1 MSNQQTSTHKKHNT
15 SASSSS
21 SSYASNTGGYK
32 ATSHTSGE
40 GRGGFRAQRSG
51 SYVASGRSG
60 GGQHQRGGGQGSRGG
75 RGRGGGSHHHHRPPT
90 TEGSTYHTHSN
101 TTMANPTE
109 DVASSNTT
117 TSNNIPSSTSTLS
130 THQPH
135 HHHHPPHHHQQQLPS
150 IRNSDLAATIGRTSS
165 APPTTG
171 DHNTTTQHPT
181 RIPEH
186 KAHKIHP
193 PQPQPQPHVYT
204 NTSVMMVPAGYG
216 YYSSQP
222 YYYPQQRSSG
232 SSEIVKPQSSKI
244 TIVDPNSGSVV
255 DLKEEKTTATSD
267 NTSSSTTA
275 TSTSTT
281 IADTTKQQP
290 PSTTASKDEVMK
302 PVEPSAVEAT
312 TGKKEETIEQT
323 PAQSEPVKL
332 EEPAESKPEITTAS
346 QDNVGN
352 AENRTE
358 QVSDQKVLEPQT
370 PTSEYG
376 EQTPTAEDSSATFES
391 SQDKIDED
399 KVVKEDPNE
408 IEGFED
414 SEEEP
419 EDEESDKTKIYSRD
433 QLLRFKDSCTEPP
446 EKLKSLEI
454 FQSSLK
460 STGGAARGGR
470 GATLP
475 GARPGFNISRGG
487 GRGAQRG
494 GTPGAPTRGRG
505 GKDVKQTT
513 RRAPEKLQKSQN
525 ALKLAKDKS
534 KEEMIVD
541 EVKFILNRLTPE
553 NYDKLKVEFLGAC
566 RSKPGDEEVL
576 NAIIDQIFSY
586 AISLQNFSALYARLC
601 ADLSTEL
608 KEKIGE
614 ENTKQF
620 KRLLL
625 NKCQREFEKEKEE
638 ELKNASE
645 KLSPE
650 ELEEKEFLLRKK
662 KVGNVIFIGEL
673 YLQEMLSEKIM
684 HEVIKRLLIN
694 PTPHPSSDDIE
705 LLCKLLTTI
714 GKKLD
719 HEKSK
724 KYVNFYFARMET
736 LSQEPTIASRLRF
749 MLRDVI
755 EMRLNDW
762 VARIEKTKATKTR
775 QEAREEAVKQQ
786 MDQIK
791 KLEKHHHLRKP
802 NNKPKASY
810 VTKQSGA
817 LQAERYRKMDSK
829 KTLAPGGGIVKQ
841 APASTQGKT
850 DANTFAL
857 LEEEEKEEE
866 ISEEEPVEDTQQV
879 ASEVEE
885 EEETEE
891 QISTITERTKKLMSC
906 YFEEGEIDETL
917 ETIEKE
923 NLHKTKYFIRGVAFA
938 ACENSKENEIS
949 DTVKL
954 LKKLKEGPITVVDD
968 ILIYG
973 FIRYFTQIVEESLYI
988 DIPELFQYSG
998 KFLGRLIF
1006 EKVLSFSNLYD
1017 VLLTVVLDEEN
1028 PLQESHVFEVLEHL
1042 YDTICSECEF
1052 NDNLKKPVQHYQEE
1066 LENHLVLAE
1075 IEEGKHLVNNSMDL
1089 MDIFKPNGESYAKLC
1104 SFIEEKC
1111 YGCFEPSIYYNK
1123 CINEREKSQLS
1134 DFIAVLS
1141 DEQILSGILH
1151 AKCHE
1156 DPVSNVEEFKE
1167 ILLEE
1172 VREKLEEG
1180 YEVSLIGTA
1189 QHACCTRAKFDRL
1202 KPLLNLLVEMKLLN
1216 PSHVSQYISGD
1227 LQIDQPG
1234 YEQVKPFLQ

>member
-1 MSNQQTSTHKKHNT
+1 
-15 SASSSS
+15 
-21 SSYASNTGGYK
+21 
-32 ATSHTSGE
+32 
-40 GRGGFRAQRSG
+40 
-51 SYVASGRSG
+51 
-60 GGQHQRGGGQGSRGG
+60 
-75 RGRGGGSHHHHRPPT
+75 
-90 TEGSTYHTHSN
+90 
-101 TTMANPTE
+101 
-109 DVASSNTT
+109 
-117 TSNNIPSSTSTLS
+117 
-130 THQPH
+130 
-135 HHHHPPHHHQQQLPS
+135 
-150 IRNSDLAATIGRTSS
+150 
-165 APPTTG
+165 
-171 DHNTTTQHPT
+171 
-181 RIPEH
+181 
-186 KAHKIHP
+186 
-193 PQPQPQPHVYT
+193 
-204 NTSVMMVPAGYG
+204 MMVPSYG
-216 YYSSQP
+216 YPYSP
-222 YYYPQQRSSG
+222 YPQYYPQQRPSG
-232 SSEIVKPQSSKI
+232 SVEIVKPQSSKI

-255 DLKEEKTTATSD
+255 DLKEEKTTPSD

-275 TSTSTT
+275 TTTSTT
-281 IADTTKQQP
+281 SVDTSKQQP
-290 PSTTASKDEVMK
+290 PSSVSKNEITKPEEPTSVETTS
-302 PVEPSAVEAT
+302 
-312 TGKKEETIEQT
+312 KKEETVEQT
-323 PAQSEPVKL
+323 PVQP
-332 EEPAESKPEITTAS
+332 ESKKPEEEELENKPETTTTPH
-346 QDNVGN
+346 DNVES
-352 AENRTE
+352 AENRAE
-358 QVSDQKVLEPQT
+358 QVSDQKVSEPLT
-370 PTSEYG
+370 PMSEYS
-376 EQTPTAEDSSATFES
+376 EQTPTAEESSATFES

-399 KVVKEDPNE
+399 KVVKENPNE

-419 EDEESDKTKIYSRD
+419 EDESDKTKIYSRE

-454 FQSSLK
+454 FQSLK
-460 STGGAARGGR
+460 STG
-470 GATLP
+470 TT
-475 GARPGFNISRGG
+475 SRGG
-487 GRGAQRG
+487 GRGGALTTRPFSTPRGTSRGGATIQRG
-494 GTPGAPTRGRG
+494 ASGAARGGGRG
-505 GKDVKQTT
+505 GKDLKQSTKK
-513 RRAPEKLQKSQN
+513 APEKLQKSQN
-525 ALKLAKDKS
+525 ALKLTKEKS

-553 NYDKLKVEFLGAC
+553 NYEKLKVEFLGAC
-566 RSKPGDEEVL
+566 TSMPGDEGVL

-586 AISLQNFSALYARLC
+586 AINLQNFSALYARLC
-601 ADLSTEL
+601 ADLSSEL
-608 KEKIGE
+608 KSKIGE

-662 KVGNVIFIGEL
+662 KVGNMIFIGEL

-694 PTPHPSSDDIE
+694 PIPYPSSDDIE

-749 MLRDVI
+749 MLKDVI
-755 EMRLNDW
+755 EMRTNNW

-802 NNKPKASY
+802 NNKTKTSY

-841 APASTQGKT
+841 AQTSTQGKT

-866 ISEEEPVEDTQQV
+866 IIEEEPVEDSQQV
-879 ASEVEE
+879 ASAEE

-891 QISTITERTKKLMSC
+891 QIKTITERTKTIMSC

-917 ETIEKE
+917 ESIEKD
-923 NLHKTKYFIRGVAFA
+923 NLHKTKYFIRGVALA
-938 ACENSKENEIS
+938 ACENSRENEIN
-949 DTVKL
+949 DAVKL
-954 LKKLKEGPITVVDD
+954 LKKLKEGPVAVDID
-968 ILIYG
+968 TLVDG
-973 FIRYFTQIVEESLYI
+973 FIRYFTLLVEEEIYI
-988 DIPELFQYSG
+988 DIPEIFQHSG

-1006 EKVLSFSNLYD
+1006 EKALSFDGFYD
-1017 VLLTVVLDEEN
+1017 ILMTVVLDEES
-1028 PLQESHVFEVLEHL
+1028 PLQESYALEILQNL
-1042 YDTICSECEF
+1042 YETVCSECEY
-1052 NDNLKKPVQHYQEE
+1052 NDALKKPIQTYQEE
-1066 LENHLVLAE
+1066 LVDHLFLAE
-1075 IEEGKHLVNNSMDL
+1075 IEDGKHLLNNAMDL
-1089 MDIFKPNGESYAKLC
+1089 MSIFNPTGETYAKFC
-1104 SFIEEKC
+1104 SFIEDKG

-1123 CINEREKSQLS
+1123 CVNEKEKSQLT

-1151 AKCHE
+1151 AKCNE
-1156 DPVSNVEEFKE
+1156 DPVANVEEFRE

-1172 VREKLEEG
+1172 VREKLEED
-1180 YEVSLIGTA
+1180 YERSLIGIA
-1189 QHACCTRAKFDRL
+1189 QHACCTRAKFDKL
-1202 KPLLNLLVEMKLLN
+1202 KPLLNLFVEMKLLN
-1216 PSHVSQYISGD
+1216 ESVVSRYYEGELTVD
-1227 LQIDQPG
+1227 HPG